1 MKYLDIVTITI
12 FSSSST
18 WASKSIVLMPSNS
31 KGETSMAIVSCLILK
46 NIMTF
51 IFKYALLQLLVQE
64 RVAVHVQEA
73 HRTEKT
79 HKTDD

>member
-1 MKYLDIVTITI
+1 
-12 FSSSST
+12 
-18 WASKSIVLMPSNS
+18 
-31 KGETSMAIVSCLILK
+31 
-46 NIMTF
+46 MTF

-79 HKTDD
+79 HKTDDRKTTQIRP